1 MSGVILEK
9 LKVEDFPRSIQHHVL
24 FMTQKWGRGT
34 QYEEEKIRI
43 FYYPRLLV
51 LILKYYV

>member
-9 LKVEDFPRSIQHHVL
+9 LKVDFPRSIQHHVL